1 MVFILGRFHGRTF
14 RPKTM
19 TGGSSF
25 LLGNE
30 LSGFKSVGET
40 DSAYSGSGLE
50 QINEK
55 LEKLMI
61 KTKKTKPVNIKFSM

>member
-1 MVFILGRFHGRTF
+1 MVFTLGKMHGRIF
-14 RPKTM
+14 KTKAM